1 MSDGTIRMSATENLP
16 FPVWAEFQFKGN
28 ATEYFNIWIVN
39 VLLTIVTLGIY
50 SAWAKVRT
58 ESYFYGN
65 TVVNGSSFRYTGD
78 PLKILKGRALSVVVF
93 ALFWLLFNYYPGL
106 ILWTFTAACLAFPFV
121 VVASTSFRM
130 RNSMYRNIRFRFD
143 AAYLDA
149 YKALLF
155 PLGMIVATT
164 TLLYIAFD
172 ASELAT
178 LMDAVEDPEVE
189 FRSEDAFFT
198 IFILAA
204 IPFIPYLMY
213 VLRRFVVDH
222 MHYGSAPGSFMAC
235 AWDFYKVYL
244 KGFVL
249 TFGLMF
255 CLGIILAIVMGSLG
269 LGDEIETGTA
279 LEGVEALAALVVAM
293 VVVMYG
299 VGFYLLGYLNSR
311 LTNVTF
317 NNIEIGPLL
326 LHSTLRGRALGT
338 LYLTNTIA
346 ILLSLGLMVPWVKIR
361 MARYKASRT
370 EFLAKDMAGIE
381 AIEQSDQSAI
391 GEELG
396 DIFDIDIG
404 L

>member
-1 MSDGTIRMSATENLP
+1 
-16 FPVWAEFQFKGN
+16 
-28 ATEYFNIWIVN
+28 
-39 VLLTIVTLGIY
+39 
-50 SAWAKVRT
+50 
-58 ESYFYGN
+58 
-65 TVVNGSSFRYTGD
+65 
-78 PLKILKGRALSVVVF
+78 
-93 ALFWLLFNYYPGL
+93 
-106 ILWTFTAACLAFPFV
+106 
-121 VVASTSFRM
+121 
-130 RNSMYRNIRFRFD
+130 MYRNIRFRFD

-178 LMDAVEDPEVE
+178 LMDAMEDPEVE

-269 LGDEIETGTA
+269 LGDEVETGTA
-279 LEGVEALAALVVAM
+279 LEGVEALAAPVVAM

-396 DIFDIDIG
+396 DILTSILAYDVACHRQSVPRAYRTSQGRYRNIFG
-404 L
+404 

>member
-1 MSDGTIRMSATENLP
+1 
-16 FPVWAEFQFKGN
+16 
-28 ATEYFNIWIVN
+28 
-39 VLLTIVTLGIY
+39 
-50 SAWAKVRT
+50 
-58 ESYFYGN
+58 
-65 TVVNGSSFRYTGD
+65 
-78 PLKILKGRALSVVVF
+78 
-93 ALFWLLFNYYPGL
+93 
-106 ILWTFTAACLAFPFV
+106 
-121 VVASTSFRM
+121 
-130 RNSMYRNIRFRFD
+130 
-143 AAYLDA
+143 
-149 YKALLF
+149 
-155 PLGMIVATT
+155 
-164 TLLYIAFD
+164 
-172 ASELAT
+172 
-178 LMDAVEDPEVE
+178 
-189 FRSEDAFFT
+189 
-198 IFILAA
+198 
-204 IPFIPYLMY
+204 
-213 VLRRFVVDH
+213 
-222 MHYGSAPGSFMAC
+222 
-235 AWDFYKVYL
+235 
-244 KGFVL
+244 
-249 TFGLMF
+249 MF
-255 CLGIILAIVMGSLG
+255 CLGIILAIVIGSLG
-269 LGDEIETGTA
+269 LGDEMETGTA
-279 LEGVEALAALVVAM
+279 LEGVEALAAPVVAM